1 MKIDKFFA
9 WLNRNKIIIIM
20 NTLLA
25 IHLIYN
31 NNFSKVLYI
40 IVVSTLI
47 FIRAVQFNKYFKQNM
62 KKLRNDMSIDYDEEQ
77 LRKDGRYFYV
87 FTYLSYLFC
96 LILVICLLF
105 VNQHTL
111 LICIIA
117 VIIIIIGVL
126 IDNRFEKRSKLRE
139 ILAEKDKA

>member
-20 NTLLA
+20 NTSLA

-31 NNFSKVLYI
+31 NNFSKVLNI

-62 KKLRNDMSIDYDEEQ
+62 KKLRNDTSIDYDEEQ